1 MEEAGSKFINF
12 AKIKR
17 RSWKNLEASKDS
29 SFFLAYPI
37 EASENS
43 IRRWILELR
52 SLEIRINEMY
62 PIDGISE
69 PLLLKEKE

>member
-17 RSWKNLEASKDS
+17 RSWKNLEASKDN

-52 SLEIRINEMY
+52 SLEIRINEAY